1 MDTKWQTL
9 LPEKSERT
17 LKLKLDEQRS
27 VFSTDEGLVLSA
39 EELIESNEEFSCHFA
54 DFELSP
60 SYWDVS
66 FKYYYLDKPSEKID
80 ILLVLTNK
88 RQICEIIPPNFIDT
102 DYFIVEHLVIPIRSN
117 DYMALR
123 EFLPTLDHYG
133 MPGLTVKELMNFDY
147 FATTNRFAIINP
159 ELKDVFLASPNVD
172 LDQFETVLKVQPYPY
187 QAVGIEWLR
196 SQQQLGRH
204 GAILGDVMGLGK
216 TLQAIG
222 LITHNV
228 IEGAID
234 NLVIC
239 PGTLLENWR
248 REFIKFSP
256 GLNVLTHYGAYRAG
270 TAAKLRGFDVVLT
283 TYDSL
288 IRDHSMLATINWNLV
303 IIDEAQAI
311 KNPRAQRTIRCKG
324 LPRHFGLAMTGTPLE
339 NRLLD
344 LWSLSDFAE
353 PGLFGTES
361 QFENEHESA
370 PNGATEVNK
379 ILRPILLRRRLHE
392 IEHQLPE
399 KVVIDHPIAW
409 PSELN
414 DIYERVRLEA
424 IQEFAK
430 AGGLVATG
438 RLRKL
443 TTHPLLMDIGSEDM
457 TTLSPKYALTLEILE
472 ELFANEE
479 KCLIFASYKK
489 IIDRITEDIGLRYP
503 SAFVKSLDGRTEM
516 EARNPLIDEFNS
528 YKGPGALVCNPI
540 VAGAGLNITG
550 ANHVI
555 HYNLEW
561 NPAKEDQAT
570 FRVYRNGQ
578 LKETFIHRLFY
589 VNTIDEVID
598 QRIQLKRNLSD
609 LSVDASVSSDD
620 YLAGLQI
627 SPIGRRDD

>member
-1 MDTKWQTL
+1 M
-9 LPEKSERT
+9 
-17 LKLKLDEQRS
+17 KLKLDDRRS
-27 VFSTDEGLVLSA
+27 FFSTDNDEALPA
-39 EELIESNEEFSCHFA
+39 EKLIELSEVFYNQFS
-54 DFELSP
+54 DFEISP
-60 SYWDVS
+60 SYWDIS
-66 FKYYYLDKPSEKID
+66 FKYYYIDDSNNKID

-88 RQICEIIPPNFIDT
+88 RQFFEITPPNFLDI
-102 DYFIVEHLVIPIRSN
+102 DYFIVDHLVIPIRRN
-117 DYMALR
+117 DYLALSK
-123 EFLPTLDHYG
+123 FLPTLDHDG
-133 MPGLTVKELMNFDY
+133 IPGFTVKELMNFDF
-147 FATTNRFAIINP
+147 FAASNRFSISNP
-159 ELKDVFLASPNVD
+159 ELKDEILASPNVD
-172 LDQFETVLKVQPYPY
+172 LDQFESVLEVKPYPY

-222 LITHNV
+222 LIKHN
-228 IEGAID
+228 INEGAKD

-248 REFIKFSP
+248 REFVKFSP
-256 GLNVLTHYGAYRAG
+256 DLNVLTHYGAFRAG
-270 TAAKLRGFDVVLT
+270 TAAKLRGFDVIVT
-283 TYDSL
+283 TYDAL
-288 IRDHSMLATINWNLV
+288 VRDHAMLSTIKWNLV

-324 LPRHFGLAMTGTPLE
+324 LPRNFGLAISGTPLE

-353 PGLFGTES
+353 PGLFGSES
-361 QFENEHESA
+361 QFENDYEGA
-370 PNGATEVNK
+370 PNGAAEVNK
-379 ILRPILLRRRLHE
+379 IIRPILLRRRLHE

-399 KVVIDHPIAW
+399 KVVIDHPITW

-414 DIYERVRLEA
+414 EIYERVRIEA
-424 IQEFAK
+424 IQEFAM

-443 TTHPLLMDIGSEDM
+443 TTHPLLMDIGTEDM
-457 TTLSPKYALTLEILE
+457 ITLSPKYALTLEILE
-472 ELFANEE
+472 ELFANKE

-516 EARNPLIDEFNS
+516 DSRNPLVDEFNS
-528 YKGPGALVCNPI
+528 FEGAGVLVCNPI

-578 LKETFIHRLFY
+578 SKETFIHRLFY
-589 VNTIDEVID
+589 INTIDEVID

-609 LSVDASVSSDD
+609 LSVDAAVSSDD

-627 SPIGRRDD
+627 SPIGRRND

>member
-1 MDTKWQTL
+1 
-9 LPEKSERT
+9 
-17 LKLKLDEQRS
+17 LKLDDRRS
-27 VFSTDEGLVLSA
+27 FFSTDNGEALPA
-39 EELIESNEEFSCHFA
+39 ETLIELSEVFSNQFS
-54 DFELSP
+54 DFEISP
-60 SYWDVS
+60 SYWDIS
-66 FKYYYLDKPSEKID
+66 FKYYYIDDSNKKID

-88 RQICEIIPPNFIDT
+88 RQFLEITPPNFLDI
-102 DYFIVEHLVIPIRSN
+102 DYFIVDHLVIPIRRN
-117 DYMALR
+117 DYLALSK
-123 EFLPTLDHYG
+123 FLPTLDHDG
-133 MPGLTVKELMNFDY
+133 ILGFTVKELMNFDF
-147 FATTNRFAIINP
+147 FAASNKFAISNP
-159 ELKDVFLASPNVD
+159 ELKDEILASPNVD
-172 LDQFETVLKVQPYPY
+172 LDQFESVLEVKPYPY

-222 LITHNV
+222 LITHN
-228 IEGAID
+228 INEGSKD

-248 REFIKFSP
+248 REFVKFSP
-256 GLNVLTHYGAYRAG
+256 NLNVLTHYGAFRAG
-270 TAAKLRGFDVVLT
+270 TAAKLRGFDVIVT
-283 TYDSL
+283 TYDAL
-288 IRDHSMLATINWNLV
+288 VRDHAMLSTIKWNLV

-324 LPRHFGLAMTGTPLE
+324 LPRNFGLAISGTPLE

-353 PGLFGTES
+353 PGLFGSES
-361 QFENEHESA
+361 QFENDYEGA
-370 PNGATEVNK
+370 TNGAAEVNK
-379 ILRPILLRRRLHE
+379 IIRPILLRRRLHE

-399 KVVIDHPIAW
+399 KVVIDHPITW

-414 DIYERVRLEA
+414 EIYERVRIEA
-424 IQEFAK
+424 IQEFAT

-443 TTHPLLMDIGSEDM
+443 TTHPLLMDIGPEDM
-457 TTLSPKYALTLEILE
+457 IALSPKYALTLEILE
-472 ELFANEE
+472 ELFANKE

-503 SAFVKSLDGRTEM
+503 SSFVKSLDGRTDVDS
-516 EARNPLIDEFNS
+516 RNPLVDEFNS
-528 YKGPGALVCNPI
+528 FEGSGVLVCNPI

-589 VNTIDEVID
+589 INTIDEVID

-609 LSVDASVSSDD
+609 LSVDAAVSSDD

-627 SPIGRRDD
+627 SPIGRHND

>member
-1 MDTKWQTL
+1 M
-9 LPEKSERT
+9 
-17 LKLKLDEQRS
+17 
-27 VFSTDEGLVLSA
+27 SA
-39 EELIESNEEFSCHFA
+39 ESLIEIDEDSWSQFPG
-54 DFELSP
+54 FEISP

-66 FKYYYLDKPSEKID
+66 FKYYYLDSSNEQID

-88 RQICEIIPPNFIDT
+88 RHVIEITPPNCIHS
-102 DYFIVEHLVIPIRSN
+102 DYFIVDKMVMPIRN
-117 DYMALR
+117 KDYSALR
-123 EFLPTLDHYG
+123 GFLPTLDHDG
-133 MPGLTVKELMNFDY
+133 LPGLTVKELMNFDY
-147 FATTNRFAIINP
+147 FASTNKFSVLNP
-159 ELKDVFLASPNVD
+159 ELKDAILASPKVN
-172 LDQFETVLKVQPYPY
+172 LDQFESVLSVEPYPY
-187 QAVGIEWLR
+187 QSVGIEWLR
-196 SQQQLGRH
+196 SQQDLGRH

-222 LITHNV
+222 FITHNV
-228 IEGAID
+228 NQGRKD

-248 REFIKFSP
+248 REFVKFSP
-256 GLNVLTHYGAYRAG
+256 KLNILTHYGAFRAG
-270 TAAKLRGFDVVLT
+270 TAAKLRGFDVVVT

-288 IRDHSMLATINWNLV
+288 IRDHSMLSTINWNLV

-324 LPRHFGLAMTGTPLE
+324 LPRNFGLAISGTPLE

-344 LWSLSDFAE
+344 LWSLTDFAE
-353 PGLFGTES
+353 PGLFGSETK
-361 QFENEHESA
+361 FENDYENVA
-370 PNGATEVNK
+370 DGAAEVNK
-379 ILRPILLRRRLHE
+379 IIRPILLRRRLHE

-399 KVVIDHPIAW
+399 KVVIDHPITW

-414 DIYERVRLEA
+414 EIYERVRIEA
-424 IQEFAK
+424 IQEFAT

-443 TTHPLLMDIGSEDM
+443 TTHPLLMDIGPEDM
-457 TTLSPKYALTLEILE
+457 TALSPKYALTLEILD
-472 ELFANEE
+472 ELFANKE
-479 KCLIFASYKK
+479 KCLIFASYKA
-489 IIDRITEDIGLRYP
+489 IIDRIAEDIGLRYP

-516 EARNPLIDEFNS
+516 DSRNPLVDAFNS
-528 YKGPGALVCNPI
+528 FDGPGVLVCNPI

-589 VNTIDEVID
+589 IDTIDEVID

-609 LSVDASVSSDD
+609 LSVDAAVSSED
-620 YLAGLQI
+620 YMAGLQI
-627 SPIGRRDD
+627 SPIGKHND

>member
-1 MDTKWQTL
+1 M
-9 LPEKSERT
+9 
-17 LKLKLDEQRS
+17 KLDDQRS
-27 VFSTDEGLVLSA
+27 VFSTDEGQILSA
-39 EELIESNEEFSCHFA
+39 EALIELNEEFSSHFA

-66 FKYYYLDKPSEKID
+66 FKYYYIDDSNQKID
-80 ILLVLTNK
+80 IMLVLSNK
-88 RQICEIIPPNFIDT
+88 RQFLEIIPPNFIDT
-102 DYFIVEHLVIPIRSN
+102 DYFIVDHSIIPIRGN
-117 DYMALR
+117 DYLALR
-123 EFLPTLDHYG
+123 NFLPTLDHDG
-133 MPGLTVKELMNFDY
+133 ILGFTVKELMNFDY
-147 FATTNRFAIINP
+147 FASSNRFTISNP
-159 ELKDVFLASPNVD
+159 ELKDSILASPNVD
-172 LDQFETVLKVQPYPY
+172 LDQFETVLTVQPYPY

-228 IEGAID
+228 NEGAKD

-248 REFIKFSP
+248 REFVKFSP
-256 GLNVLTHYGAYRAG
+256 SLNVVTHYGAYRAG
-270 TAAKLRGFDVVLT
+270 TAAKLRGYDVVLT
-283 TYDSL
+283 TYDAL
-288 IRDHSMLATINWNLV
+288 IRDHSMLSTINWNLV

-324 LPRHFGLAMTGTPLE
+324 LPRNFGVAMSGTPLE

-361 QFENEHESA
+361 QFENDYEGA
-370 PNGATEVNK
+370 PNGAAEVNK
-379 ILRPILLRRRLHE
+379 IIRAILLRRRLHE
-392 IEHQLPE
+392 IEHQLPD
-399 KVVIDHPIAW
+399 KVVIDHPITW
-409 PSELN
+409 PSEMN
-414 DIYERVRLEA
+414 EIYERVRIEA
-424 IQEFAK
+424 IEEFAT

-443 TTHPLLMDIGSEDM
+443 TTHPLLMDIGPEDM
-457 TTLSPKYALTLEILE
+457 TALSPKYALTLEILE
-472 ELFANEE
+472 ELFANKE
-479 KCLIFASYKK
+479 KCLIFASYKN

-516 EARNPLIDEFNS
+516 DARSPLVDEFNS
-528 YKGPGALVCNPI
+528 FEGPGVLVCNPI

-589 VNTIDEVID
+589 INTIDEVID

-609 LSVDASVSSDD
+609 LSVDAAVSSDD

-627 SPIGRRDD
+627 SPIGRRND

>member
-1 MDTKWQTL
+1 M
-9 LPEKSERT
+9 
-17 LKLKLDEQRS
+17 KLDDQRS
-27 VFSTDEGLVLSA
+27 IFSTDEEKILSA
-39 EELIESNEEFSCHFA
+39 EALIELNEEFFNYFS

-66 FKYYYLDKPSEKID
+66 FKYYYLDDSNEKID

-88 RQICEIIPPNFIDT
+88 RQILEISPPNFLES
-102 DYFIVEHLVIPIRSN
+102 DYFFVNKLVIPIRKD
-117 DYMALR
+117 DYLALKR
-123 EFLPTLDHYG
+123 FLPTLDHDG
-133 MPGLTVKELMNFDY
+133 KPGFTVKELMNFDF
-147 FATTNRFAIINP
+147 FASTNRFTISNS
-159 ELKDVFLASPNVD
+159 ELKDAILASPNVD
-172 LDQFETVLKVQPYPY
+172 LDQFETVLTVQPYPY
-187 QAVGIEWLR
+187 QAVGIEWLL

-204 GAILGDVMGLGK
+204 GAILADVMGLGK

-228 IEGAID
+228 NEGSKD

-248 REFIKFSP
+248 REFVKFSP
-256 GLNVLTHYGAYRAG
+256 NLNVLNHYGAYRAG
-270 TAAKLRGFDVVLT
+270 TAAKLREHDVVIT
-283 TYDSL
+283 TYDAL

-303 IIDEAQAI
+303 VIDEAQAI

-324 LPRHFGLAMTGTPLE
+324 LPRNFGLAISGTPLE

-353 PGLFGTES
+353 PGLFGSET
-361 QFENEHESA
+361 QFENEYEGA
-370 PNGATEVNK
+370 PNGAAEVNK
-379 ILRPILLRRRLHE
+379 IIRPILLRRRLHE

-399 KVVIDHPIAW
+399 KIVIDHPISW

-424 IQEFAK
+424 IQEFAM

-443 TTHPLLMDIGSEDM
+443 TTHPLLMDIGPGDM
-457 TTLSPKYALTLEILE
+457 TALSPKYSLTLEILE
-472 ELFANEE
+472 ELFASKE

-489 IIDRITEDIGLRYP
+489 IIDRITDDIGLRYP

-516 EARNPLIDEFNS
+516 EFRNPLVDEFNS
-528 YKGPGALVCNPI
+528 FDGPGVLVCNPI

-609 LSVDASVSSDD
+609 LSVDAAVSSDD
-620 YLAGLQI
+620 YLAGLQV
-627 SPIGRRDD
+627 SPIGRSDD

>member
-1 MDTKWQTL
+1 
-9 LPEKSERT
+9 
-17 LKLKLDEQRS
+17 LKLDDRRS
-27 VFSTDEGLVLSA
+27 FFSTDNGEALPA
-39 EELIESNEEFSCHFA
+39 ETLIELSEVFSNQFS
-54 DFELSP
+54 DFEISP
-60 SYWDVS
+60 SYWDIS
-66 FKYYYLDKPSEKID
+66 FKYYYIDDSNKKID

-88 RQICEIIPPNFIDT
+88 RQFLEITPPNFLDI
-102 DYFIVEHLVIPIRSN
+102 DYFIVDHLVIPIRRN
-117 DYMALR
+117 DYLALSK
-123 EFLPTLDHYG
+123 FLPTLDHDG
-133 MPGLTVKELMNFDY
+133 ILGFTVKELMNFDF
-147 FATTNRFAIINP
+147 FAASNKFAISNP
-159 ELKDVFLASPNVD
+159 ELKDEILASPNVD
-172 LDQFETVLKVQPYPY
+172 LDQFESVLEVKPYPY

-222 LITHNV
+222 LITHN
-228 IEGAID
+228 INEGSKD

-248 REFIKFSP
+248 REFVKFSP
-256 GLNVLTHYGAYRAG
+256 NLNVLTHYGAFRAG
-270 TAAKLRGFDVVLT
+270 TAAKLRGFDVIVT
-283 TYDSL
+283 TYDAL
-288 IRDHSMLATINWNLV
+288 VRDHAMLSTIKWNLV

-324 LPRHFGLAMTGTPLE
+324 LPRNFGLAISGTPLE

-353 PGLFGTES
+353 PGLFGSES
-361 QFENEHESA
+361 QFENDYEGA
-370 PNGATEVNK
+370 PNGAAEVNK
-379 ILRPILLRRRLHE
+379 IIRPILLRRRLHE

-399 KVVIDHPIAW
+399 KVVIDHPITW

-414 DIYERVRLEA
+414 EIYERVRIEA
-424 IQEFAK
+424 IQEFAT

-443 TTHPLLMDIGSEDM
+443 TTHPLLMDIGPEDM
-457 TTLSPKYALTLEILE
+457 IALSPKYALTLEILE
-472 ELFANEE
+472 ELFANKE

-503 SAFVKSLDGRTEM
+503 SSFVKSLDGRTDVDS
-516 EARNPLIDEFNS
+516 RNPLVDEFNS
-528 YKGPGALVCNPI
+528 FEGSGVLVCNPI

-589 VNTIDEVID
+589 INTIDEVID

-609 LSVDASVSSDD
+609 LSVDAAVSSDD

-627 SPIGRRDD
+627 SPIGRHND

>member
-1 MDTKWQTL
+1 M
-9 LPEKSERT
+9 
-17 LKLKLDEQRS
+17 KLDENRS
-27 VFSTDEGLVLSA
+27 VFLNSEGGVLTAEGLTTL
-39 EELIESNEEFSCHFA
+39 EDEFYDQFSSY
-54 DFELSP
+54 ELSP

-66 FKYYYLDKPSEKID
+66 FKYYYLDNSNEKID
-80 ILLVLTNK
+80 VFLILTNK
-88 RQICEIIPPNFIDT
+88 RKSFEFTPPNFLES
-102 DYFIVEHLVIPIRSN
+102 DYFIVDQSVLPIRSN
-117 DYMALR
+117 DFVALQN
-123 EFLPTLDHYG
+123 FLPTLDHDG
-133 MPGLTVKELMNFDY
+133 IPGFTVKELMNFDY
-147 FATTNRFAIINP
+147 FAAKHRFPILNS
-159 ELKDVFLASPNVD
+159 ELKDVILASPNIDLKQFDSVLTVD
-172 LDQFETVLKVQPYPY
+172 PYPY
-187 QAVGIEWLR
+187 QAVGIEWLK
-196 SQQQLGRH
+196 SQQELGRH

-228 IEGAID
+228 NAGSKN

-248 REFIKFSP
+248 REFVKFSP
-256 GLNVLTHYGAYRAG
+256 SVEVLTHYGAYRAG
-270 TAAKLRGFDVVLT
+270 TAAKLKDHDVVIT
-283 TYDSL
+283 TYDAL
-288 IRDHSMLATINWNLV
+288 IRDHSMLTTINWNLV
-303 IIDEAQAI
+303 ILDEAQAI
-311 KNPRAQRTIRCKG
+311 KNPRAQRTMRCKG
-324 LPRHFGLAMTGTPLE
+324 LPRNFGVAISGTPLE

-361 QFENEHESA
+361 QFENDYEGV
-370 PNGATEVNK
+370 PNGAAEVNK
-379 ILRPILLRRRLHE
+379 VLRPILLRRRLHE
-392 IEHQLPE
+392 IDHQLPE
-399 KVVIDHPIAW
+399 KVVIDHPISW

-414 DIYERVRLEA
+414 EIYERVRKEA
-424 IQEFAK
+424 IEEFAM

-443 TTHPLLMDIGSEDM
+443 TTHPLLMEIGPEEM
-457 TTLSPKYALTLEILE
+457 TSLSPKYALTLEIID
-472 ELFANEE
+472 ELFANKE
-479 KCLIFASYKK
+479 KCLIFASYKQM
-489 IIDRITEDIGLRYP
+489 IDRISGDISLRYP

-516 EARNPLIDEFNS
+516 DDRNSLVDEFNS
-528 YKGPGALVCNPI
+528 FDGPGVLVCNPI

-589 VNTIDEVID
+589 INTIDEVID

-609 LSVDASVSSDD
+609 LSVDASVSNDD

-627 SPIGRRDD
+627 TPLGKQDD

>member
-1 MDTKWQTL
+1 L
-9 LPEKSERT
+9 I
-17 LKLKLDEQRS
+17 LKLDDQRS
-27 VFSTDEGLVLSA
+27 VFSTDDGKVLTA
-39 EELIESNEEFSCHFA
+39 EALIEFNEEFSSVYA
-54 DFELSP
+54 EYEISQT
-60 SYWDVS
+60 YWDIS
-66 FKYYYLDKPSEKID
+66 FKYYYIDSSNEKID

-88 RQICEIIPPNFIDT
+88 RQYFEITPPNFIEA
-102 DYFIVEHLVIPIRSN
+102 DYFIVDQLVIPIRSN
-117 DYMALR
+117 DFMALNK
-123 EFLPTLDHYG
+123 FLPTLDHDG
-133 MPGLTVKELMNFDY
+133 ALGFTVKELMNFDY
-147 FATTNRFAIINP
+147 FAASNRFTILNP
-159 ELKDVFLASPNVD
+159 ELKDIILASPNVD
-172 LDQFETVLKVQPYPY
+172 LHQFESVLTIQPYPY

-228 IEGAID
+228 NEGAKD

-248 REFIKFSP
+248 REFAKFSP
-256 GLNVLTHYGAYRAG
+256 NLEVLTHYGAYRAG
-270 TAAKLRGFDVVLT
+270 TAAKLKGYDVVLT
-283 TYDSL
+283 TYDAL
-288 IRDHSMLATINWNLV
+288 IRDHSMLSTISWNLV
-303 IIDEAQAI
+303 VIDEAQAI

-324 LPRHFGLAMTGTPLE
+324 LPRKFGLAISGTPLE

-361 QFENEHESA
+361 QFENDYEGIA
-370 PNGATEVNK
+370 NGAAEVNK
-379 ILRPILLRRRLHE
+379 IIRPVLLRRRLHE

-399 KVVIDHPIAW
+399 KVVIDHPISW
-409 PSELN
+409 PSEMN
-414 DIYERVRLEA
+414 EIYERVRIEA
-424 IQEFAK
+424 IEEFAT

-443 TTHPLLMDIGSEDM
+443 TTHPLLMDIGPEEM
-457 TTLSPKYALTLEILE
+457 TALSPKYAVTIEILE
-472 ELFANEE
+472 ELFANKE

-489 IIDRITEDIGLRYP
+489 IIDRMTEDIGLRFP
-503 SAFVKSLDGRTEM
+503 GAFVKSLDGRTEM
-516 EARNPLIDEFNS
+516 EARSPLVDDFNS
-528 YKGPGALVCNPI
+528 FKGPGVLICNPI

-589 VNTIDEVID
+589 IDTIDEVID
-598 QRIQLKRNLSD
+598 QRIQMKRNLSD
-609 LSVDASVSSDD
+609 LSVDAAVSSED